1 MRKGS
6 NKLKLLIE
14 MIAVFQSKIKR
25 LPGYLAIQFVRFYYK
40 EKEAINAKIL
50 KVQILYKKKFLLLGH
65 IFDLHAHIY
74 GILSFLLYWQD
85 VKFTMSLD
93 VYDLCTPGLQAKLQ
107 PARDKFKEQE
117 DKKAEEMIQVKQ
129 TYQKSYHCYVLL
141 IFVFK

>member
-50 KVQILYKKKFLLLGH
+50 KVHILY
-65 IFDLHAHIY
+65 
-74 GILSFLLYWQD
+74 
-85 VKFTMSLD
+85 
-93 VYDLCTPGLQAKLQ
+93 
-107 PARDKFKEQE
+107 
-117 DKKAEEMIQVKQ
+117 
-129 TYQKSYHCYVLL
+129 
-141 IFVFK
+141 

>member
-50 KVQILYKKKFLLLGH
+50 KVQML
-65 IFDLHAHIY
+65 
-74 GILSFLLYWQD
+74 
-85 VKFTMSLD
+85 
-93 VYDLCTPGLQAKLQ
+93 
-107 PARDKFKEQE
+107 FK
-117 DKKAEEMIQVKQ
+117 
-129 TYQKSYHCYVLL
+129 TNCSY
-141 IFVFK
+141 

>member
-50 KVQILYKKKFLLLGH
+50 KVQILY
-65 IFDLHAHIY
+65 
-74 GILSFLLYWQD
+74 
-85 VKFTMSLD
+85 
-93 VYDLCTPGLQAKLQ
+93 
-107 PARDKFKEQE
+107 
-117 DKKAEEMIQVKQ
+117 
-129 TYQKSYHCYVLL
+129 
-141 IFVFK
+141 